1 MELVNS
7 GKLKAVA
14 ELITGVEIGSSGIA
28 PCSYFNNFLKGDKVD
43 VPCNAEDCE
52 DWCPFY
58 NKENF
63 IHWMKEPDKKISVQ
77 DLKKPKIEDF
87 IDDPERNGSDGCTII
102 VYEDEEE
109 EYYKVLEKY
118 CDDLENVLA
127 DTEYDLEEAEC
138 ENRELKDALE
148 KIRGVLK

>member
-14 ELITGVEIGSSGIA
+14 NFMTDVEVNGNHL
-28 PCSYFNNFLKGDKVD
+28 CSYFNNSLKERVD
-43 VPCNAEDCE
+43 VPCSACKCDGS
-52 DWCPFY
+52 CPFHS
-58 NKENF
+58 KEDF
-63 IHWMKEPDKKISVQ
+63 IKWLKEPDKKISVQ
-77 DLKKPKIEDF
+77 DLKKPGIEEF
-87 IDDPERNGSDGCTII
+87 IDDPERNGSDGCTIV

-109 EYYKVLEKY
+109 EYYKALEKY

-138 ENRELKDALE
+138 ENKELHDVLE
-148 KIRGVLK
+148 KIRGVLDE